1 MSKIPGWIGHH
12 DLEVR
17 IRDPLP
23 AHLADAGAVEAAGYT
38 PPTEWLAVRQRWAEF
53 IDLATP
59 HVDAVLRHV
68 ASGAGDIAT
77 LRAAALAEL
86 AGSGA
91 ADAELCQQLAVRV
104 YHELNRLWPAER
116 AYAAAAKAFDAAVKS
131 FNGADESELDFK
143 AIALAAAARLCG
155 ADPNAAKWA
164 TDRLQFAL
172 CVDPRRAH
180 LRKLVNAFVVP
191 GEAQRLYGKGRWAAM
206 LELGAHLRAAAD
218 PLRAAPDLPAF
229 LTCVDKHR
237 VVQRWDPLDGELP
250 TGWHQVPD
258 GWIGG

>member
-1 MSKIPGWIGHH
+1 M
-12 DLEVR
+12 
-17 IRDPLP
+17 
-23 AHLADAGAVEAAGYT
+23 
-38 PPTEWLAVRQRWAEF
+38 
-53 IDLATP
+53 
-59 HVDAVLRHV
+59 
-68 ASGAGDIAT
+68 
-77 LRAAALAEL
+77 
-86 AGSGA
+86 
-91 ADAELCQQLAVRV
+91 

-191 GEAQRLYGKGRWAAM
+191 GEAQRLYGKGRWGGHARTRCPPARRRRPAACRPR
-206 LELGAHLRAAAD
+206 LAGL
-218 PLRAAPDLPAF
+218 PDM
-229 LTCVDKHR
+229 R
-237 VVQRWDPLDGELP
+237 
-250 TGWHQVPD
+250 
-258 GWIGG
+258 